1 MNPPTMKR
9 LVTTILLL
17 LWGLCAFAVQRSS
30 TIVYINGA
38 KYYVHTVQ
46 PGETLYSLAKAY
58 AVSEQAIVRDNPSAA
73 AGLKA
78 GENLRIP
85 YAAEKVEQLS
95 GRKMRKTFDTHRI
108 AEGETLYAISRRY
121 EIPIRTIVEDNPSL
135 DPIRLRPGSKL
146 LIRKKQR
153 GSEDEA
159 GSREAWEEYRNSLN
173 SVAEA
178 GYAYH
183 LVAPG
188 ETVYALSRR
197 FGISEEELSALNDG
211 LKPADLKA
219 GAILKVP
226 AADTTALQS
235 TTPPVDTASACR
247 PTVEEI
253 EFRPL
258 AAHESLDVA
267 LLLPLE
273 VNGVPNANYLEFYQ
287 GFLLGLDSVRLRHGI
302 STHVTLFNTARNPER
317 IEELTTTE
325 AFRRARLIVGPVYE
339 EGLHPVVRHAEREG
353 IPVVSPLAHLTKI
366 SSDALFQLAPDPEY
380 KYAKVAELL
389 DGSRRI
395 TLIYTERT
403 DREFESEILKQL
415 EGRTYQRHTY
425 RYVHPSAVRSGHN
438 PSDLTPLLEN
448 GDDNVFIVMS
458 DNEVDVDRILAA
470 LASADTSLTSRGR
483 TAPRFTVLGNARW
496 NRYNNIDRTMFFKN
510 SVVFV
515 STYHAKRDAS
525 VVADFDSAYIRAFG
539 SLPTLYSYR
548 GYDAAM
554 IFVPGMYNDIQYDME
569 GRTFAPLQTT
579 YLFGRREDAPGTHV
593 NRNWTRVNY
602 NKNFTITIE

>member
-1 MNPPTMKR
+1 MKR

-17 LWGLCAFAVQRSS
+17 LWGLCAFAVQRSG

-95 GRKMRKTFDTHRI
+95 DRKMRKTFDTHRI

-197 FGISEEELSALNDG
+197 FGISE
-211 LKPADLKA
+211 
-219 GAILKVP
+219 
-226 AADTTALQS
+226 
-235 TTPPVDTASACR
+235 
-247 PTVEEI
+247 
-253 EFRPL
+253 
-258 AAHESLDVA
+258 
-267 LLLPLE
+267 
-273 VNGVPNANYLEFYQ
+273 
-287 GFLLGLDSVRLRHGI
+287 
-302 STHVTLFNTARNPER
+302 
-317 IEELTTTE
+317 
-325 AFRRARLIVGPVYE
+325 
-339 EGLHPVVRHAEREG
+339 
-353 IPVVSPLAHLTKI
+353 
-366 SSDALFQLAPDPEY
+366 
-380 KYAKVAELL
+380 
-389 DGSRRI
+389 
-395 TLIYTERT
+395 
-403 DREFESEILKQL
+403 
-415 EGRTYQRHTY
+415 
-425 RYVHPSAVRSGHN
+425 
-438 PSDLTPLLEN
+438 
-448 GDDNVFIVMS
+448 
-458 DNEVDVDRILAA
+458 
-470 LASADTSLTSRGR
+470 
-483 TAPRFTVLGNARW
+483 
-496 NRYNNIDRTMFFKN
+496 
-510 SVVFV
+510 
-515 STYHAKRDAS
+515 
-525 VVADFDSAYIRAFG
+525 
-539 SLPTLYSYR
+539 
-548 GYDAAM
+548 
-554 IFVPGMYNDIQYDME
+554 
-569 GRTFAPLQTT
+569 
-579 YLFGRREDAPGTHV
+579 
-593 NRNWTRVNY
+593 
-602 NKNFTITIE
+602 